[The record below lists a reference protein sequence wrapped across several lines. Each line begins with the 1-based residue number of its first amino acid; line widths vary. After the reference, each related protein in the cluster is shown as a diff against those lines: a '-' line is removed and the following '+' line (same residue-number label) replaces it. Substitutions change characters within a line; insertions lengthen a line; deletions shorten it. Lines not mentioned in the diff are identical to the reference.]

1 MKKTYI
7 SPILTIV
14 SSQTVVD
21 LLQSSG
27 GQERGGVF
35 GPDQGIGY
43 GGVDDGTQDPAGKEN
58 NFSVWDA

>member
-27 GQERGGVF
+27 GVF

-43 GGVDDGTQDPAGKEN
+43 GGVDDDGTQDPAGKEN
-58 NFSVWDA
+58 NFSVWDE